1 MTRNVESQT
10 DGTALESE
18 ILVILE
24 AREALPEDS
33 HLRALCS
40 LAAERLGD
48 FVSQPQ
54 AIDHPLQPDVRYR
67 RSA

>member
-10 DGTALESE
+10 DATALESE

-48 FVSQPQ
+48 FVSRPQ
-54 AIDHPLQPDVRYR
+54 AIDDRLQPDVWYR